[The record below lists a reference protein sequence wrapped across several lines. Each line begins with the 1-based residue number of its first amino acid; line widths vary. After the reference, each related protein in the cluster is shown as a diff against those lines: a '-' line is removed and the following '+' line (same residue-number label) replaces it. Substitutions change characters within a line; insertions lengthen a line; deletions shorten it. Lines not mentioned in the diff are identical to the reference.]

1 MINKVILLGNLG
13 KDPEVKRFD
22 NGGIITRFSLAT
34 NENYRDKDGE
44 WQTITDWH
52 TIVLRGNLAERSEK
66 YLKKGMTIYLEGKIR
81 TRKWQDN
88 SGNDNYTTEV
98 LGVLYKA
105 VGNRREDTDTDTKQI
120 ESPNKSIDSGNNAND
135 KIDDLPF

>member
-52 TIVLRGNLAERSEK
+52 TIVLRGNLAERAEK

-105 VGNRREDTDTDTKQI
+105 VGNRREDTDTKQI
-120 ESPNKSIDSGNNAND
+120 EKPNNSIESGNNAND
-135 KIDDLPF
+135 QIDDLPF